1 MTEDEQDRMCVER
14 CLLGEANA
22 FEGILERYERP
33 VYNAIVRM
41 GADREDARDICQQA
55 FIKVYQRLS
64 AYDPTRKFFSWLYRV
79 AMNEAINAMKS
90 RRAWEPLSDTLEYE
104 RPNPEEE
111 LATAEVE
118 REIKRA
124 LLMLEMK
131 YRLAVIVCH
140 FLQLSYEEAA
150 HVLSIPE
157 KTVKSRLF
165 TARHLLR
172 DILEE
177 RRHAAR

>member
-1 MTEDEQDRMCVER
+1 MTEDEQDRMCVVR
-14 CLLGEANA
+14 CLNGEANA

-41 GADREDARDICQQA
+41 GADREDARDICQQV
-55 FIKVYQRLS
+55 FIKVYQRLNV
-64 AYDPTRKFFSWLYRV
+64 YDPERKFFSWLYRV

-90 RRAWEPLSDTLEYE
+90 HRAWEPLSDTFEYD

-111 LATAEVE
+111 FEAAEVE
-118 REIKRA
+118 GEIKRA

-131 YRLAVIVCH
+131 YRLAVIVRH

-172 DILEE
+172 EILEE
-177 RRHAAR
+177 RRHGAR